1 MAFDKVGLRT
11 AGIQETPSVIEPMQ
25 MMIQID
31 PKRVAHARVGILA
44 RFVVLS
50 GLACLALLLSACS
63 SSHHAMNTSAR
74 SGEAGTKIDPL
85 LAAMP
90 GTFALAAAQYER
102 MLAGLTNT
110 QRFPRSY
117 ENGKHRLVGAED
129 WTSGFFPGSL
139 WYLYEYTGDA
149 KWRAAASNYTA
160 RLQRIKDYRGHH
172 DVGFMLYCS
181 YGNGLRLTG
190 DPGYSEVLL
199 QGANSLAS
207 RYHPEVGLIRS
218 WDFGKW
224 QYPVIVD
231 NMMNLELL
239 MWASKHGGPE
249 RLREIACSH
258 ANGTL
263 TNHFRPDSSSYHL
276 VDYNPT
282 NGQVL
287 KKQTVQGAADNS
299 AWARGQA
306 WGLYGFTMMARETG
320 RADYLARA
328 TNIANFIL
336 HHPRLPADK
345 IPYWD
350 FDAPGTPDAPR
361 DASAG
366 AIMSSALIELSGLVG
381 GAAGQE
387 YLDLARRQLLS
398 LSSPVYR
405 ARPGEDGDFI
415 LRHSVGH
422 IPEKH
427 EIDVPLNYADYY
439 FLEAL
444 LRYRKQANLS
454 GNSP

>member
-1 MAFDKVGLRT
+1 
-11 AGIQETPSVIEPMQ
+11 MQ
-25 MMIQID
+25 KMIQID
-31 PKRVAHARVGILA
+31 SQRVAHARTGVWARLVG
-44 RFVVLS
+44 LS

-63 SSHHAMNTSAR
+63 ASHHDMKTSAG
-74 SGEAGTKIDPL
+74 SAEAGTKLDPL

-90 GTFALAAAQYER
+90 GTFAFAAAQYER

-117 ENGKHRLVGAED
+117 ENGKHRLVSPED

-139 WYLYEYTGDA
+139 WYLYEYTGDP
-149 KWRAAASNYTA
+149 KWREAASNCTA
-160 RLQRIKDYRGHH
+160 RLRRIKDYRGHH

-199 QGANSLAS
+199 QGANSLAT
-207 RYHPEVGLIRS
+207 RYQPEVGLIQS

-224 QYPVIVD
+224 KYPVIVD

-320 RADYLARA
+320 RADYLTRA

-350 FDAPGTPDAPR
+350 FDAPGIPDAPR

-366 AIMSSALIELSGLVG
+366 AIMSSALIELSGLIG
-381 GAAGQE
+381 GQAGQE
-387 YLDLARRQLLS
+387 YLELARLQLLS
-398 LSSPVYR
+398 LSSPAYQ

-427 EIDVPLNYADYY
+427 EVDVPLNYADYY

-444 LRYRKQANLS
+444 LRYRKQAGS
-454 GNSP
+454 GSDSP